1 MTTPANLCEAS
12 RHANPWVL
20 VTPQLQH
27 HHDIAQQVAL
37 GGAPKQLLTRY
48 EQTRPPPPVTSPPV
62 HFVDEEAFSNS
73 GQQSEL
79 ANSGFG
85 F

>member
-1 MTTPANLCEAS
+1 MPIPGFWS
-12 RHANPWVL
+12 RHSSNTTTTSHSKLPWAARL
-20 VTPQLQH
+20 E
-27 HHDIAQQVAL
+27 
-37 GGAPKQLLTRY
+37 QLLTRY

-79 ANSGFG
+79 ANSGVWILKIRRFSDRL
-85 F
+85 